1 MYEIKIEEIE
11 EIEEIEDIKKD
22 FTILHAYI
30 LVFISKLILCLKC

>member
-1 MYEIKIEEIE
+1 MKF
-11 EIEEIEDIKKD
+11 EEIEDIKKD